1 MLSSP
6 TCATLNETHSDMNY
20 HKTSSNNR
28 GYLKGLARNI
38 DEPGT
43 LGKLILWIKLTSGQV
58 PGFRFVHDHAV
69 AGYIIDFY
77 CPSIKLGIDV
87 TVAVEDG
94 TSTVDETRRL
104 ALEAHGVM
112 LLKFTDVEIRDYTDD
127 VLEHIQI
134 LATAFGRMPK
144 TG

>member
-1 MLSSP
+1 
-6 TCATLNETHSDMNY
+6 MNY
-20 HKTSSNNR
+20 HETSSNNR

-43 LGKLILWIKLTSGQV
+43 LGKLILWIKLTSGRV

-87 TVAVEDG
+87 TVAGEDR
-94 TSTVDETRRL
+94 TSTVDETRRS

-112 LLKFTDVEIRDYTDD
+112 LLRFTDVEIRDYTDD